1 MTVRVAI
8 SDPCLLAGLT
18 DSLRGHACA
27 VRALSDRAF
36 EVTAVA
42 GRGVEELRLDLR
54 FFLRAWQGANPGVH
68 VLVD

>member
-18 DSLRGHACA
+18 DSLGANACT
-27 VRALSDRAF
+27 VRTLSDRAI
-36 EVTAVA
+36 EVTSIA
-42 GRGVEELRLDLR
+42 GRSVEELRLDLR

-68 VLVD
+68 LLLD